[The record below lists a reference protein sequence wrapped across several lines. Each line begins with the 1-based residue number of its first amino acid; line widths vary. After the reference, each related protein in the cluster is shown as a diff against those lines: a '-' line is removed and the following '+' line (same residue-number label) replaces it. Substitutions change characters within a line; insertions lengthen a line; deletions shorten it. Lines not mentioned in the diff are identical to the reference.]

1 VGYSILFSYY
11 EVIGEEE
18 RLIDEYQLSYSE
30 RKESLETLLRQ
41 LNYQFIGNND
51 LWGLRTN
58 RFMSIAEIISTDST
72 LLIS

>member
-1 VGYSILFSYY
+1 MGYSILFSYY